1 MGVIIDVDSERIAVI
16 PNTKV
21 RLNILVE
28 HPKRRWKEIRV
39 RANYHP
45 EFGGGSKEFS
55 KITEPNEAG
64 ISVLTDEL
72 TIPTRVGEHRLG
84 DIQVNIDGETKE
96 QYLPKLRILT
106 LEGFFEE
113 KVAEKLRKL
122 GFDAIRLGGPRR
134 PDIEA
139 VHKKQPEQRF
149 QVEATTEDH
158 YDLDRLRRDKGK
170 FHELKRERN
179 YRRLLIVVNTEK
191 IAGGVTKQLRIENTP
206 VSLITFRDLSSLSGM
221 YEEAV
226 VSSYEIIATLS
237 QTGIIAQVAHGATP
251 VVDFRTEAFAEKTIR
266 ISVRFE
272 ATPPIPQ
279 EEGPIIAQVK
289 GATVSRVIFVN
300 GMTKISDVARF
311 LEIFR
316 DATNLHDKSS
326 VLRKFSG
333 DLRRVIR
340 RPMSDPEFRVCQ
352 REVLR
357 LLTSTNLIDNACFPT
372 IEGDRFLRY
381 FAGDREKFTDLAA
394 NLFLIQAGWIAVV
407 RELYAIRRG
416 MLYATSQQLL
426 ADSVTDRL
434 SEQKLVKRTD
444 SWSMI
449 SLIDCLTELGILRP
463 WDAVQKTHEI
473 DWKRVYDVIA
483 TKSFT

>member
-1 MGVIIDVDSERIAVI
+1 MGVIIDVDSERIAVV

-28 HPKRRWKEIRV
+28 HPKSRWKEIRV
-39 RANYHP
+39 TANYHP
-45 EFGGGSKEFS
+45 EFGAGSKEFP
-55 KITEPNEAG
+55 KISESNEAG

-72 TIPTRVGEHRLG
+72 TIPARVGENRLG
-84 DIQVNIDGETKE
+84 DIQVKIDGETKE

-139 VHKKQPEQRF
+139 VHKRQPEQRF

-170 FHELKRERN
+170 FNELKRERN

-191 IAGGVTKQLRIENTP
+191 ISGGVTRQLRIESTP
-206 VSLITFRDLSSLSGM
+206 VSLITFRDLSSLARM
-221 YEEAV
+221 YEEAK

-237 QTGIIAQVAHGATP
+237 QTGIIPHVAHGATS
-251 VVDFRTEAFAEKTIR
+251 VADFRTEAFAEKTVR

-272 ATPPIPQ
+272 ATPPSPL
-279 EEGPIIAQVK
+279 EEGPLIAQVK
-289 GATVSRVIFVN
+289 GATVSRVIFAN

-316 DATNLHDKSS
+316 DATDLHDKSA

-340 RPMSDPEFRVCQ
+340 RRMSDSEFRICE

-381 FAGDREKFTDLAA
+381 FGGDREKFTDLAA
-394 NLFLIQAGWIAVV
+394 NLLLIQAGWIAVV
-407 RELYAIRRG
+407 RELAAIRKG

-449 SLIDCLTELGILRP
+449 SLINCLIELGILKP
-463 WDAVQKTHEI
+463 WDAIQKTHEI
-473 DWKRVYDVIA
+473 DWKRVYDVTA